1 MIREHKILSYTKM
14 AEDTLINIYI
24 KDKDT
29 NEEKL
34 GKCNA
39 DFFEYIIVLGESCS
53 LYTHSRQD
61 TRTIKLKIWNACRKL
76 EI

>member
-1 MIREHKILSYTKM
+1 MKRNWE
-14 AEDTLINIYI
+14 
-24 KDKDT
+24 
-29 NEEKL
+29 
-34 GKCNA
+34 NA